1 MEQELKETKE
11 HILKLNEFYLERV
24 ALVLNMST
32 LTKEAK
38 SEMIKDLFYDLVE
51 EIYVDILKILG
62 DSSKPHKNLGNL
74 LSLYQGRTPE
84 ERLME
89 HIQYYQETKNL
100 VRALERIELLFNNES
115 FYLLNHVLYEDAK
128 SWAVWGEVVT
138 DEVACGRCYDAA
150 PHGRVPIEEL
160 EGQLPPYHPDC
171 RCYVIYT

>member
-1 MEQELKETKE
+1 MEQELKEIKE

-32 LTKEAK
+32 LTEEAK

-62 DSSKPHKNLGNL
+62 DSSKPHKILGNL
-74 LSLYQGRTPE
+74 LSLYQGRTSE

-100 VRALERIELLFNNES
+100 VRALERIKLLFNNES

-128 SWAVWGEVVT
+128 SWAVWGEVVY
-138 DEVACGRCYDAA
+138 DDHVCEHCYDVA
-150 PHGRVPIEEL
+150 PFGRDPIAEL
-160 EGQLPPYHPDC
+160 ENQLPPYHPDC